1 MTAKKDKKDKVIVKG
16 LPATPKWWARLEE
29 AQKEA
34 GFDNRSNFI
43 RLLVTQQLDR
53 MSFKGTVK

>member
-16 LPATPKWWARLEE
+16 LPATPKWWARLEA

-43 RLLVTQQLDR
+43 RLLVTQQLDI
-53 MSFKGTVK
+53 TEPTP

>member
-16 LPATPKWWARLEE
+16 LSATPKWWARLEA

-43 RLLVTQQLDR
+43 RLLVTQQLDI
-53 MSFKGTVK
+53 TEPTP